1 MEEPRPE
8 APGLIW
14 RNGRTPVW
22 RASPAAKRAGY
33 PVKWVNLACFADD
46 PRLLLARCQRL
57 QAEML
62 AFMSGR
68 GGRGAPAF
76 DGTIGTLIEIYL
88 TDRDS
93 PYRRLK
99 PSSVHPYDV
108 YAGRLKATIGSR
120 RIDRC
125 DGRDVRR
132 WFEAWSA
139 PVEPSGHPTIA
150 AARFA
155 MMVLKAALSFG
166 IQCRLEGCAGF
177 KAILDEMRFA
187 SLAPRRQAPTA
198 AEVKRAMEAAR
209 GRGQPTAALA
219 YALQFEATLRPWDVI
234 GEWLPLSDP
243 RPSALIAGNR
253 KWIGPT
259 WGHIDSD
266 MILTATPTKTEGRTR
281 ARVVID
287 LKLCPM
293 VISEIATIPLESR
306 SGPLVRDAATG
317 QPFKHAV
324 WQRLWR
330 RVTEATGLPSELWN
344 RDLRAGGITEAEDS
358 DTRVEDR
365 AKVAGHSNPK
375 TTADVYD
382 RGVLEAHRRV
392 ARARLAHRPK
402 TNREAGV

>member
-1 MEEPRPE
+1 MEEPRPQ

-14 RNGRTPVW
+14 RNGITPVW
-22 RASPAAKRAGY
+22 RASFAAKRAGY
-33 PVKWVNLACFADD
+33 PVKWVNLACFAND
-46 PRLLLARCQRL
+46 PTLLIARCQRL

-68 GGRGAPAF
+68 GERDRTPF
-76 DGTIGTLIEIYL
+76 DGTIGSLIEIYL

-108 YAGRLKATIGSR
+108 YAARLKATVGSR
-120 RIDRC
+120 RLDRC

-139 PVEPSGHPTIA
+139 PAEPGGRPTIA
-150 AARFA
+150 AAAFA
-155 MMVLKAALSFG
+155 MTVLKVALSFG
-166 IQCRLEGCAGF
+166 IQCRLPGCADF
-177 KAILDEMRFA
+177 KAILSEMRFA
-187 SLAPRRQAPTA
+187 SPAPRRHAPTA
-198 AEVKRAMEAAR
+198 ADVKRAMAAAHKC
-209 GRGQPTAALA
+209 GQPSAALA
-219 YALQFEATLRPWDVI
+219 YALQFEATLRQWDVI

-243 RPSALIAGNR
+243 RPSALIVGNR

-259 WGHIDSD
+259 WSHIDAE
-266 MILTATPTKTEGRTR
+266 MILTVTPTKTEKRSN

-293 VISEIATIPLESR
+293 VMGEIAAIPAESR
-306 SGPLVRDAATG
+306 SGPLVRDTAKG
-317 QPFKHAV
+317 LPFKHHA

-330 RVTEATGLPSELWN
+330 RVTAATGLSSELWN

-358 DTRVEDR
+358 GTRVEDR

-375 TTADVYD
+375 TTAEVYD

-392 ARARLAHRPK
+392 ARSRLAHRAK
-402 TNREAGV
+402 NET

>member
-14 RNGRTPVW
+14 RGGQTPVW

-68 GGRGAPAF
+68 GARAPAAF
-76 DGTIGTLIEIYL
+76 DGTVGAMIEIYL

-125 DGRDVRR
+125 DGRDARR

-139 PVEPSGHPTIA
+139 PAEPGGRPTLA

-187 SLAPRRQAPTA
+187 SLAPRRHAPTA
-198 AEVKRAMEAAR
+198 ADVKRVIEAAH

-219 YALQFEATLRPWDVI
+219 YALQFEATLRQWDVI

-259 WGHIDSD
+259 WANVDGD

-293 VISEIATIPLESR
+293 VMSEIAAIPLESR

-317 QPFKHAV
+317 RPFKHAV

-330 RVTEATGLPSELWN
+330 RVTEATGLPNELWN

-358 DTRVEDR
+358 GTRVEDR

-392 ARARLAHRPK
+392 ARSRLAHRAKNEP
-402 TNREAGV
+402 